1 MRLLKKLSMRLCKKI
16 FLTACILIPSSLLAD
31 YEIKISFE
39 SGFEFEAQRELLPTL
54 QKERSRRGIERVIKE
69 QEWIKD
75 YSLTYIPFEKKI
87 FISIKN
93 RTPFFVLNK
102 EYFYDKNLNRF
113 KFSTTSKKP
122 IMVNGDIDNLN
133 KIIVLI
139 DLIQW
144 SKLIEFEVESI
155 NYNFVSGWDVTT
167 DKTLIRFGED
177 ISNKKL
183 DTFVDTVNYLYEIR
197 KIPSIIDMRYKD
209 GVALNY
215 GK

>member
-1 MRLLKKLSMRLCKKI
+1 
-16 FLTACILIPSSLLAD
+16 LAD
-31 YEIKISFE
+31 YEINISFE

-93 RTPFFVLNK
+93 RTPFFVHNK

-139 DLIQW
+139 DLIQS

>member
-16 FLTACILIPSSLLAD
+16 FLTTCILIPSSLLAD

-102 EYFYDKNLNRF
+102 EYFYDKNQKQKLITNSNSYI
-113 KFSTTSKKP
+113 K
-122 IMVNGDIDNLN
+122 NLN
-133 KIIVLI
+133 WDNISDKIINVYKNNLNNKEI
-139 DLIQW
+139 
-144 SKLIEFEVESI
+144 
-155 NYNFVSGWDVTT
+155 VSH
-167 DKTLIRFGED
+167 
-177 ISNKKL
+177 
-183 DTFVDTVNYLYEIR
+183 
-197 KIPSIIDMRYKD
+197 
-209 GVALNY
+209 
-215 GK
+215 

>member
-1 MRLLKKLSMRLCKKI
+1 MLLYKKI
-16 FLTACILIPSSLLAD
+16 FLTIWILVSTNLLAD
-31 YEIKISFE
+31 YEININYE
-39 SGFEFEAQRELLPTL
+39 SGFEFEAQKELLQIL
-54 QKERSRRGIERVIKE
+54 AKERTRKGIERVIKE
-69 QEWIKD
+69 QEWIED
-75 YSLTYIPFEKKI
+75 YSLTYKPFEKRI

-93 RTPFFVLNK
+93 RKPFFILNE

-113 KFSTTSKKP
+113 KFDRTSKKL
-122 IMVNGDIDNLN
+122 ILVNGDIDNLN
-133 KIIVLI
+133 KIIVLT
-139 DLIQW
+139 DLIQS
-144 SKLIEFEVESI
+144 SKLIEFKIESI

-167 DKTLIRFGED
+167 DKSLIRFGED

-183 DTFVDTVNYLYEIR
+183 NTFKDTVNYLYEIR

>member
-1 MRLLKKLSMRLCKKI
+1 MLLYKKI
-16 FLTACILIPSSLLAD
+16 FLTIWILVSTNLLAD
-31 YEIKISFE
+31 YEININYE
-39 SGFEFEAQRELLPTL
+39 SGFEFEAQKELLQIL
-54 QKERSRRGIERVIKE
+54 EKERTRKGIERVIKE
-69 QEWIKD
+69 QEWIED
-75 YSLTYIPFEKKI
+75 YSLTYKPFEKRI

-93 RTPFFVLNK
+93 RKPFFILNE

-113 KFSTTSKKP
+113 KFDRTSKKL
-122 IMVNGDIDNLN
+122 ILVNGDIDNLN
-133 KIIVLI
+133 KIIVLT
-139 DLIQW
+139 DLIQS
-144 SKLIEFEVESI
+144 SKLIEFKIESI

-167 DKTLIRFGED
+167 DKSLIRFGED

-183 DTFVDTVNYLYEIR
+183 NTFKDTVNYLYEIR

>member
-1 MRLLKKLSMRLCKKI
+1 MLLYKKI
-16 FLTACILIPSSLLAD
+16 FLTIWILVSTNLLAD
-31 YEIKISFE
+31 YEININYE
-39 SGFEFEAQRELLPTL
+39 SGFEFEAQKELLQIL
-54 QKERSRRGIERVIKE
+54 KKERTRKGIERVIKE
-69 QEWIKD
+69 QEWIED
-75 YSLTYIPFEKKI
+75 YSLTYKPFEKRI

-93 RTPFFVLNK
+93 RKPFFILNE

-113 KFSTTSKKP
+113 KFDRTSKKL
-122 IMVNGDIDNLN
+122 ILVNGDIDNLN
-133 KIIVLI
+133 KIIVLT
-139 DLIQW
+139 DLIQS
-144 SKLIEFEVESI
+144 SKLIEFKIESI

-167 DKTLIRFGED
+167 DKSLIRFGED

-183 DTFVDTVNYLYEIR
+183 NTFKDTVNYLYEIR